1 MLSSA
6 QRTIEILKDQVSCLE
21 ENLRC
26 KRDELEEKVQLLESS
41 QEQLVDANAKIALLS
56 STPEQSGGYCS
67 YLDYI

>member
-1 MLSSA
+1 M
-6 QRTIEILKDQVSCLE
+6 SCLE

-56 STPEQSGGYCS
+56 STPEQSGWYCE